1 MKLATM
7 PRRSSGGISKL
18 MAPKT
23 TETDVETA
31 VPAKKPKRR
40 NERNILTFYEK
51 IAVIR
56 YYDETNI
63 SRNSLAKMFH
73 CCATQIRRILE
84 RKQELLQQLATLSEA
99 DASIIIEEMTRKRRK
114 FEMSAI
120 SFILHQ
126 WVERCRHMRLRK
138 SITNDTLKDTAV
150 KMAAILNLP
159 AFRPS
164 YRWLNRFRGKYKY
177 NDEDLGAG
185 NGPDT
190 VPGELAVEDIIIE
203 YKDSLPSFM
212 QKEISAITSTANDSL
227 LSSSTTA
234 VAAAVASEILKP
246 RQTDVAAGKET
257 NLRQSM
263 DEFEISEDDEDDDMN
278 DSTERQSEEEV
289 IEINTATSNARQEA
303 TTKTTT
309 EDTNN
314 NNNEL
319 STEEEKITDSTPNHE
334 FPMMTA
340 GSAALL
346 HSIFPHLAVIHQFA
360 LLNSDVK
367 ALELISQLGVH
378 MQTRAEEGA
387 YKQLSLA
394 TTSTNNNNDD
404 DDAAVV
410 DDVDPNGDMY
420 PDIDDIVLIE

>member
-18 MAPKT
+18 MAPKA
-23 TETDVETA
+23 TETDAADTA
-31 VPAKKPKRR
+31 VPTKKPKRR

-126 WVERCRHMRLRK
+126 WVERCRQMRLRK
-138 SITNDTLKDTAV
+138 SITNETLKDTAV

-185 NGPDT
+185 KGADT

-203 YKDSLPSFM
+203 FKDSLPSFM
-212 QKEISAITSTANDSL
+212 QKEISAITSTANESL
-227 LSSSTTA
+227 LNTSPSAT
-234 VAAAVASEILKP
+234 VSEIQKSLSTSPK
-246 RQTDVAAGKET
+246 TKET
-257 NLRQSM
+257 NLRESM

-278 DSTERQSEEEV
+278 DSTEKQSDEEV
-289 IEINTATSNARQEA
+289 IEINTAPNASENAA
-303 TTKTTT
+303 TKSVMD
-309 EDTNN
+309 ETNN
-314 NNNEL
+314 NTIPPE
-319 STEEEKITDSTPNHE
+319 TEEENKIPDAATHE

-394 TTSTNNNNDD
+394 TTSTSGGDGADD
-404 DDAAVV
+404 DDAAVA
-410 DDVDPNGDMY
+410 DVDLNGDMIY

>member
-1 MKLATM
+1 MKESKMKPTTEQTVNS
-7 PRRSSGGISKL
+7 RRSSGANSNASNGS
-18 MAPKT
+18 T
-23 TETDVETA
+23 TTA
-31 VPAKKPKRR
+31 AGATSTELPTKKPKRR

-56 YYDETNI
+56 YYDDTNI

-84 RKQELLQQLATLSEA
+84 RKQELMQQLATLSEA

-126 WVERCRHMRLRK
+126 WVERCRQMRLRK
-138 SITNDTLKDTAV
+138 SITNETLKDTAV

-185 NGPDT
+185 NGVGT
-190 VPGELAVEDIIIE
+190 VAGELSVEDIIIE

-212 QKEISAITSTANDSL
+212 QKEISAITSSANDSL
-227 LSSSTTA
+227 LGPPNELIKPRI
-234 VAAAVASEILKP
+234 EIL
-246 RQTDVAAGKET
+246 ASGKD
-257 NLRQSM
+257 NDNNSI
-263 DEFEISEDDEDDDMN
+263 DEFEISEDDDEEDTN
-278 DSTERQSEEEV
+278 DTKEKHSDEEV
-289 IEINTATSNARQEA
+289 IEINTPNA
-303 TTKTTT
+303 
-309 EDTNN
+309 D
-314 NNNEL
+314 
-319 STEEEKITDSTPNHE
+319 STETGSKVQNPDDETYLAKKADTSSQE
-334 FPMMTA
+334 FSMMTA

-378 MQTRAEEGA
+378 MQTQAAEGA

-394 TTSTNNNNDD
+394 TS
-404 DDAAVV
+404 AANGM
-410 DDVDPNGDMY
+410 DPADVDVSGDIVY